1 MKKLFSILMMDLHLK
16 LLNRNAVYTRRI
28 TRIIFLSKLNWW
40 RRTKYLVERERLQA
54 LVGISG
60 SAYDG
65 SLLVRSETGAIRL
78 FEDPYTG
85 EIYDDETTTLFVSRK
100 VDQLKDDDSINDI
113 IDRNITEL

>member
-1 MKKLFSILMMDLHLK
+1 MP
-16 LLNRNAVYTRRI
+16 YTPEELQE
-28 TRIIFLSKLNWW
+28 LSFYQNLIDEEEQ
-40 RRTKYLVERERLQA
+40 KYLVERERLQA

>member
-1 MKKLFSILMMDLHLK
+1 MP
-16 LLNRNAVYTRRI
+16 YTPEELQE
-28 TRIIFLSKLNWW
+28 LSFYQNLIDEEEQ
-40 RRTKYLVERERLQA
+40 KYLVERERLQA

-65 SLLVRSETGAIRL
+65 SLLVRSETGVIRL
-78 FEDPYTG
+78 FENPYTG
-85 EIYDDETTTLFVSRK
+85 EIYDDETTTLFVTRK

>member
-1 MKKLFSILMMDLHLK
+1 MP
-16 LLNRNAVYTRRI
+16 YTPEELQE
-28 TRIIFLSKLNWW
+28 LSFYQNLVNEEEQ
-40 RRTKYLVERERLQA
+40 KYLVERERLQG

-65 SLLVRSETGAIRL
+65 SLLVRGETGVIRL
-78 FEDPYTG
+78 FENPYTG
-85 EIYDDETTTLFVSRK
+85 EIYDDETTTLFVTRK

>member
-1 MKKLFSILMMDLHLK
+1 MP
-16 LLNRNAVYTRRI
+16 YTPEELQE
-28 TRIIFLSKLNWW
+28 LSFYQNLVDEEEQ
-40 RRTKYLVERERLQA
+40 KYLVERERLQG

-78 FEDPYTG
+78 FENPYTG
-85 EIYDDETTTLFVSRK
+85 EIYDDETTTLFVTRK

>member
-1 MKKLFSILMMDLHLK
+1 MP
-16 LLNRNAVYTRRI
+16 YTPEELQE
-28 TRIIFLSKLNWW
+28 LSFYQNLVDEEEQ
-40 RRTKYLVERERLQA
+40 KYLVERERLQA

>member
-1 MKKLFSILMMDLHLK
+1 MP
-16 LLNRNAVYTRRI
+16 YTPEELQE
-28 TRIIFLSKLNWW
+28 LSFYQNLVNEEEQ
-40 RRTKYLVERERLQA
+40 KYLVERERLQG

-65 SLLVRSETGAIRL
+65 SLLVRSEAGVIRL
-78 FEDPYTG
+78 FENPYTG
-85 EIYDDETTTLFVSRK
+85 EIYDDETTTLFVTRK